1 MHNASGAI
9 CVTGGD
15 IKINTRPPAPTPPLT
30 YRSPAESGL
39 ARCPLAFLLAFV
51 PEQHVCEWGLQQA
64 NVPVSEH

>member
-1 MHNASGAI
+1 MHNATGAI
-9 CVTGGD
+9 CMTGGD

-39 ARCPLAFLLAFV
+39 AGCPLAFLLAFV
-51 PEQHVCEWGLQQA
+51 PGQHVCEWGLQQA